1 MWQGVCMDTQV
12 AMSAFFAL
20 ASAICFAFSTS
31 LQHRVAGDAPHG
43 GGLVGIMRFV
53 VTRKVWLFGAVMGF
67 VALILHALALN
78 KGAIALVQ
86 PIIVSA
92 VPLAVVFRAALDRTL
107 PPRRELLGVT
117 VTMIAL
123 GTFLVISDTTAENV
137 ADDRRALIF
146 WAVSAAGAVLLVVA
160 ASRIPKHGRAAFVL
174 GMASGVC
181 FGLTAGMLK
190 MLSNDFGAD
199 GVIGVFTTW
208 HLLALIISGVA
219 GVAINQRSYQLAPLS
234 TSMPVLNVVDVLI
247 ALAFGIVVF
256 GEVPTTDPLGI
267 FALAVCLVLMGL
279 GLRMLA
285 HAPPGAPNPPN
296 SAAEVEDAD
305 SEIGRS

>member
-1 MWQGVCMDTQV
+1 MDTQILL
-12 AMSAFFAL
+12 SAFFAL

-53 VTRKVWLFGAVMGF
+53 VTRKVWIVGAMLGF

-107 PPRRELLGVT
+107 PPRRELIGVT
-117 VTMIAL
+117 ITMVAL

-137 ADDRRALIF
+137 ADDRSAMIF
-146 WAVSAAGAVLLVVA
+146 WGVSAACAAALVGV
-160 ASRIPKHGRAAFVL
+160 ASRIAKHGRAAFVL

-181 FGLTAGMLK
+181 FGLTAGVLK

-199 GVIGVFTTW
+199 GVMGVLTTW
-208 HLLALIISGVA
+208 HLLALLGSGLA

-234 TSMPVLNVVDVLI
+234 TSMPVLNVVDVLV
-247 ALAFGIVVF
+247 ALAFGVVVF
-256 GEVPTTDPLGI
+256 GEVPTTQSLRDLLAGGLPSADGRR
-267 FALAVCLVLMGL
+267 FAYARSCPIPM
-279 GLRMLA
+279 
-285 HAPPGAPNPPN
+285 HPN
-296 SAAEVEDAD
+296 SSALDVEDAD

>member
-1 MWQGVCMDTQV
+1 MDTQV
-12 AMSAFFAL
+12 VLSAFFAL
-20 ASAICFAFSTS
+20 ASAVCFAFSTS
-31 LQHRVAGDAPHG
+31 LQHRVAGEAPHG
-43 GGLVGIMRFV
+43 GGLIGIMRFV
-53 VTRKVWLFGAVMGF
+53 ITRKVWILGALMGF

-107 PPRRELLGVT
+107 PPRRELVGVT
-117 VTMIAL
+117 VTMVAL
-123 GTFLVISDTTAENV
+123 GTFLVISDTTAESV
-137 ADDRRALIF
+137 ANDRRAMIF
-146 WAVSAAGAVLLVVA
+146 WIASGVCAALLVVV
-160 ASRIPKHGRAAFVL
+160 ASRIAKHGRAAFVL

-181 FGLTAGMLK
+181 FGLTAGILK

-199 GVIGVFTTW
+199 GLEGVLTTW
-208 HLLALIISGVA
+208 HLVALVASGVA

-256 GEVPTTDPLGI
+256 DEVPTTNPIGI
-267 FALAVCLVLMGL
+267 FMLAVCLVLMGV

-285 HAPPGAPNPPN
+285 HAPPVDPKN
-296 SAAEVEDAD
+296 SALEVEEAD
-305 SEIGRS
+305 SEIGRK